1 MVPATHP
8 KTGTQLMA
16 PVFNFQNPSQQ
27 QDNAQTLIP
36 LTIQPSTVPFT
47 SFILPQPDPAQRLSL
62 DADKDRDDL
71 LGLMGAGVNDD
82 VNDFAPELGQG
93 LEDDTQPLPSGRRPP
108 PLFVVS
114 AFSQH
119 IALIKASNKS
129 RLQHFYSAHSS
140 FWLP

>member
-8 KTGTQLMA
+8 KTGTQLIA
-16 PVFNFQNPSQQ
+16 LSSTSQQ
-27 QDNAQTLIP
+27 QDNVQTLIP

-62 DADKDRDDL
+62 DADEDGDNL
-71 LGLMGAGVNDD
+71 LGLMGAGINDD
-82 VNDFAPELGQG
+82 VNDFAPELGKG
-93 LEDDTQPLPSGRRPP
+93 LEDDTQPLPSGRRLP

-129 RLQHFYSAHSS
+129 RLQHFYSTHSS